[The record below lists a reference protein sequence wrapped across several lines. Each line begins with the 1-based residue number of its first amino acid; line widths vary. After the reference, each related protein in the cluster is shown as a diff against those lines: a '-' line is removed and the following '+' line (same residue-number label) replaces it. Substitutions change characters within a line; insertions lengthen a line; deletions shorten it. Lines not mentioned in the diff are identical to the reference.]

1 MGADRFV
8 DANPAWDGRGVAIAV
23 VDSGVDLGVPG
34 LATTSSGEL
43 KVVEARDFTGQGDV
57 ELQELQWH
65 QGVPVHPDGWTITG
79 LDRLGV
85 EPGTEDVL
93 IGMIDEAKLAGSR
106 AQDLNGD
113 GRTDSR
119 WAVACI
125 AFGDGW
131 HLWVDVNG
139 NGDLSDEE
147 ALQDYGASHRAFSLP
162 GDPLEDGRT
171 PLILAPTILW
181 REKLLSLHFDDGGH
195 GTHVA
200 GIAAGHRIGGVEGQD
215 GVAPGAQVLSL
226 KIGHN
231 QLPGGAT
238 VTGSMK
244 KAFEYGARW
253 SEQHHVP
260 VVFNLS
266 YGISSRLEGD
276 AGMEAFLDQLLVD
289 HPQLVVVTSAGNE
302 GPGLSTIGIPA
313 GAQHVIAVGSYFTRE
328 LATNLRGRDIGTD
341 RVVYYSSRGGELDR
355 PDVVAPGLAYS
366 TIARWDDGPVKSGT
380 SMASPEVAGAVA
392 LLLSAARASG
402 LSPTWDDVRRAL
414 WTSAEPVDGYGPLD
428 QGAGLVQ
435 IPGAW
440 DALRRLASRS
450 SARPLAFDVD
460 VDSPVPPGY
469 SGRTSYWRAGGYA
482 PDRRKGIRYTVTPV
496 FPARTAE
503 DDRVPTTVDVAL
515 KSDASWLAVD
525 RARIAFQGE
534 QEKTVALRI
543 DGSRLTA
550 PGVHVGQV
558 FGTPV
563 GQEAPA
569 FKLMAVVVVP
579 HRFDTAEGRRRDW
592 SDLNLDPGEVRRLFL
607 EVPAGSSA
615 MEVRIEIP
623 EGREGKL
630 WTDLYD
636 PTGTPGGRFSGRADS
651 EQGGELVI
659 RVDRDDLAPGTW
671 ELDLIG
677 AHDSVT
683 AIRADVAV
691 RFFGL
696 EANPE
701 EVVALDG
708 GASEPASGKLTV
720 INRFDRPF
728 EGEASG
734 EIDRLQRERELEAA
748 PEGWTQS
755 FELTGDRPR
764 ARFHFELAPDQYSD
778 TTDIALRILDSS
790 GKPVGRGGVGP
801 DGGSVSIS
809 GTGSYTVEMTAA
821 HWDDGRED
829 PIPFTLDE
837 RYYLAHPAKVIVKA
851 GGDEHLALY
860 PSLTAPLD
868 LEVDGTLPHTS
879 DDFVAAGEISF
890 VDPRDDSEWLV
901 VPLRIP

>member
-1 MGADRFV
+1 MRSLLVPLLVLFPAGLATAAEPWPHLDRTSMGV
-8 DANPAWDGRGVAIAV
+8 DEFAVANPPWDGRGVAIAV

-34 LATTSSGEL
+34 LATTSTGEL

-57 ELQELQWH
+57 ELQELEWH

-85 EPGTEDVL
+85 ERGAEDVL
-93 IGMIDEAKLAGSR
+93 IGMIDESRLAGSR

-113 GRTDSR
+113 GRTDGR

-147 ALQDYGASHRAFSLP
+147 ALQDYSASHRAFSLP
-162 GDPLEDGRT
+162 GDALVDGRT
-171 PLILAPTILW
+171 PLVLAPTILW
-181 REKLLSLHFDDGGH
+181 REKVLSLHFDDGGH

-253 SEQHHVP
+253 SEQHQVP

-276 AGMEAFLDQLLVD
+276 AGMEAFLDQLLLD
-289 HPQLVVVTSAGNE
+289 HPQLVIVTSAGNE

-328 LATNLRGRDIGTD
+328 LATNLRGRDIGAD

-366 TIARWDDGPVKSGT
+366 TIARWDDRPVKSGT
-380 SMASPEVAGAVA
+380 SMASPEVAGAAAV
-392 LLLSAARASG
+392 LLSAARASG

-414 WTSAEPVDGYGPLD
+414 WTSAIPVDGYGPLD

-435 IPGAW
+435 VPGAW
-440 DALRRLASRS
+440 DALKALASRGGR
-450 SARPLAFDVD
+450 RPLTFDVD
-460 VDSPVPPGY
+460 VDSPVPAGY
-469 SGRTSYWRAGGYA
+469 SGRTSYWRAGGYV
-482 PDRRKGIRYTVTPV
+482 PDRRKGIVYTVTPV
-496 FPARTAE
+496 FPERTPADE
-503 DDRVPTTVDVAL
+503 RVSTTVDVAL
-515 KSDASWLAVD
+515 RSDAAWLVAD

-534 QEKTVALRI
+534 QDKTVALRI
-543 DGSRLTA
+543 DGARLTA

-558 FGTPV
+558 FGTPA
-563 GQEAPA
+563 GQSAPA

-579 HRFDTAEGRRRDW
+579 HRFDGSGDRARSW
-592 SDLNLDPGEVRRLFL
+592 SDLSLDPGEVRRFFL
-607 EVPAGSSA
+607 EVPPGAGA
-615 MEVRIEIP
+615 MEIRVAIP

-651 EQGGELVI
+651 ERDRELVI
-659 RVDRDDLAPGTW
+659 RV
-671 ELDLIG
+671 
-677 AHDSVT
+677 
-683 AIRADVAV
+683 
-691 RFFGL
+691 
-696 EANPE
+696 
-701 EVVALDG
+701 
-708 GASEPASGKLTV
+708 
-720 INRFDRPF
+720 
-728 EGEASG
+728 
-734 EIDRLQRERELEAA
+734 
-748 PEGWTQS
+748 
-755 FELTGDRPR
+755 
-764 ARFHFELAPDQYSD
+764 
-778 TTDIALRILDSS
+778 
-790 GKPVGRGGVGP
+790 
-801 DGGSVSIS
+801 
-809 GTGSYTVEMTAA
+809 
-821 HWDDGRED
+821 
-829 PIPFTLDE
+829 
-837 RYYLAHPAKVIVKA
+837 
-851 GGDEHLALY
+851 
-860 PSLTAPLD
+860 
-868 LEVDGTLPHTS
+868 
-879 DDFVAAGEISF
+879 
-890 VDPRDDSEWLV
+890 
-901 VPLRIP
+901 